1 MALTRETMTDEQRKS
16 VVLDYLK
23 AFDNA
28 GVIPTGGS
36 ILDLFA
42 DDAQVYLPKWGLAT
56 GKEQISKLFTDVGA
70 TIKHIEHHYAHFN
83 WVFSGGDIV
92 VCEGTSHGEHQD
104 GAWRAGVPEWGPAG
118 GATCSRSV
126 TGRSSESS
134 SISIPTTQAG
144 TPNATPGWRTAPEPA
159 TEQRSSL
166 RPVKTSQQRS
176 GPPGHRQGHDLHQ
189 GSRPGRHYCSPP
201 GPPGT
206 ESAGWRTL
214 QDS

>member
-16 VVLDYLK
+16 VLLDYLK

-28 GVIPTGGS
+28 GVIPTGG
-36 ILDLFA
+36 
-42 DDAQVYLPKWGLAT
+42 
-56 GKEQISKLFTDVGA
+56 
-70 TIKHIEHHYAHFN
+70 
-83 WVFSGGDIV
+83 
-92 VCEGTSHGEHQD
+92 
-104 GAWRAGVPEWGPAG
+104 
-118 GATCSRSV
+118 
-126 TGRSSESS
+126 
-134 SISIPTTQAG
+134 
-144 TPNATPGWRTAPEPA
+144 RTAPEPA

-176 GPPGHRQGHDLHQ
+176 GPPGTGRGTIFIRAQGRGDTTA
-189 GSRPGRHYCSPP
+189 PPP